1 MTWKDGMVGVGG
13 EREAYEA
20 GIYVYLQ
27 LIHIYC
33 ISETKITII
42 CQCKKIEK
50 KKKMTIRLV
59 VKSNKEEDFHEKMSG
74 MGYWTQNNN
83 N

>member
-1 MTWKDGMVGVGG
+1 
-13 EREAYEA
+13 
-20 GIYVYLQ
+20 
-27 LIHIYC
+27 
-33 ISETKITII
+33 
-42 CQCKKIEK
+42 
-50 KKKMTIRLV
+50 MTIRLV

>member
-1 MTWKDGMVGVGG
+1 MTWKDGMVGVRG

-27 LIHIYC
+27 LNHIYC

-42 CQCKKIEK
+42 CQCKKK
-50 KKKMTIRLV
+50 FFL
-59 VKSNKEEDFHEKMSG
+59 NDH
-74 MGYWTQNNN
+74 
-83 N
+83 

>member
-33 ISETKITII
+33 ISEAKITII
-42 CQCKKIEK
+42 CQCKKIE

>member
-50 KKKMTIRLV
+50 KKKWPL
-59 VKSNKEEDFHEKMSG
+59 DL
-74 MGYWTQNNN
+74 
-83 N
+83 